1 MKTNNK
7 TKETKNNATY
17 ISIAIVIFLIV
28 GAIFLTGKNNG
39 SNSQSQG
46 DNNNVS
52 VVDGKQIITIN
63 AKGGY
68 TPRSTLAKA
77 GIPTVI
83 KMVTSG
89 SFDCSSALSIPSLGY
104 RKNLPPSGE
113 TLIDVP
119 TQNAGSKLQGICAMG
134 MYNFSIDFN

>member
-1 MKTNNK
+1 MKTK
-7 TKETKNNATY
+7 ATA
-17 ISIAIVIFLIV
+17 ISILAVAVLIGGAIVFSGQNDLNAGTWQDV
-28 GAIFLTGKNNG
+28 
-39 SNSQSQG
+39 
-46 DNNNVS
+46 NNVS

-68 TPRSTLAKA
+68 SPKVTTAKA

-83 KMVTSG
+83 KMSTQG
-89 SFDCSSALSIPSLGY
+89 TFDCASALTIPSLGY

-119 TQNAGSKLQGICAMG
+119 PQKSGAVIQGVCAMG
-134 MYNFSIDFN
+134 MYNFQVQFN